1 VLGFHRQPAF
11 AQASEPESASPQAGP
26 ERPRLIEIEQALG
39 TVAIGA
45 QTYTVVTRQANL
57 SPADDANFATTLTA
71 LEIRDANAGVLQQ
84 MSFPYAMQNRHFAQK
99 LSASAS
105 VLEGTGGKALVIR
118 FVEQS
123 AGSAGGRESWQVF
136 GAVNGV
142 LAPFPAP
149 LPLGQSGSTVGGVL
163 TGVMVRGGIGVVP
176 LASTAE
182 LLEFRT
188 WTGHFFVYVPVRM
201 DWQQGQWS
209 EAEQCFQLDGG
220 SLTKDGCNL
229 RVMATPGP
237 RASGSIITLQP
248 EPAEDP
254 YDQRHVTLE
263 SATPVEFLFARAV
276 VNWESSGERITCRFD
291 DLWLRV
297 RIAGN
302 EGWVHSEAD
311 FAALGLPLSRPPQ

>member
-1 VLGFHRQPAF
+1 LAIQ
-11 AQASEPESASPQAGP
+11 EAGSV
-26 ERPRLIEIEQALG
+26 RLRLIEIEQALG
-39 TVAIGA
+39 TVAMGA

-57 SPADDANFATTLTA
+57 SPSDDANFATTLTA
-71 LEIRDANAGVLQQ
+71 LEIRDANGGIVYQV
-84 MSFPYAMQNRHFAQK
+84 SFPYATQDRHFAQK

-105 VLEGTGGKALVIR
+105 LLEGTGGKALVIR
-118 FVEQS
+118 FVEES
-123 AGSAGGRESWQVF
+123 VGSAGGRESWQVF
-136 GAVNGV
+136 GAVNGF

-149 LPLGQSGSTVGGVL
+149 LPLGQNSSTVGGVL

-182 LLEFRT
+182 LLEFRA
-188 WTGHFFVYVPVRM
+188 WTGHFFVHVPVRM

-220 SLTKDGCNL
+220 SLTKGGCNL

-237 RASGSIITLQP
+237 RAGGSIITLHT
-248 EPAEDP
+248 EPADDP
-254 YDQRHVTLE
+254 YTERPITLE
-263 SATPVEFLFARAV
+263 ITTPVEFVLARAL
-276 VNWESSGERITCRFD
+276 VNWETSGDRIACRFD

-311 FAALGLPLSRPPQ
+311 FAALGLPLSHPPQ